1 MNWLFASLVAL
12 IGWGFWGVFI
22 KLASNYWGWSQI
34 FVTSSIVT
42 MVTSLAVFVFAK
54 PQINALSPGFVYSLL
69 AGVAGAL
76 AVVAFYS
83 AMGAGKAM
91 IVVPLTALYP
101 IVTII
106 LSYLVLSEK
115 ITPLQGIGVALALAA
130 ILLLS
135 ID

>member
-12 IGWGFWGVFI
+12 IGWGLWGVLI
-22 KLASNYWGWSQI
+22 RLASNYWNWSQI
-34 FVTSSIVT
+34 FVVSSIAT
-42 MVTSLAVFVFAK
+42 IVTSLAVFVFAK
-54 PQINALSPGFVYSLL
+54 PQINALSPGFGYSLL

-83 AMGAGKAM
+83 AMGGGKAM

-106 LSYLVLSEK
+106 VSYLVLSEK
-115 ITPLQGIGVALALAA
+115 IKPLQGVGVILALAA
-130 ILLLS
+130 ILFMS